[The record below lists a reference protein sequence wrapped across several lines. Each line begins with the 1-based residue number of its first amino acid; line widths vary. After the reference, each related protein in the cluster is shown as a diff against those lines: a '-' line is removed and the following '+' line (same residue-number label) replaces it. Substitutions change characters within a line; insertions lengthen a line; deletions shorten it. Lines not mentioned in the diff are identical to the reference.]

1 MAEGEGEEGVE
12 EEVFSAGEDQDR
24 VAVVTGQDR
33 RPHPDPSVL

>member
-1 MAEGEGEEGVE
+1 MEGEGDEGEEE